1 MFQIPFSHIPSTLS
15 NKQFRGAQWKSTK
28 VNDLTELLSI
38 SRKPFSEVS
47 SFVSIRS
54 AMSIAQGSAEEKA
67 SRQVRVHVGGF
78 GVSNAD

>member
-1 MFQIPFSHIPSTLS
+1 MFQIPFSHIPSTLP
-15 NKQFRGAQWKSTK
+15 NKQFRGAQWKSIK
-28 VNDLTELLSI
+28 VNDLAEPLSI

-54 AMSIAQGSAEEKA
+54 AIAQGSTEEKA